1 VSTLPFPPD
10 DPSPPDAPAGAS
22 EADARIERLER
33 RLARE
38 REARKAAEGLLES
51 KSRELYE
58 SNQALHALT
67 RDLEQRVAERTA
79 EVQRLMA
86 AERSREEQQRH
97 SQKMEALGLLAG
109 GVAHD
114 FNNLLTVIGGVTQ
127 LLQLEPALDPFRD
140 LLDEVVEASRRAGAL
155 TAQLL
160 AFSRRRSMEPQ
171 LFRAVDAVRDLQ
183 HLIRRLLTERI
194 DLRIE
199 LEERVHVLMDRGGFD
214 QIMLNLAANAR
225 DAMPDGGWFLVR
237 TSSVTLS
244 ADVAHTLQIEPGE
257 YLRLEASDCG
267 TGMDGD
273 VVQRAFDPF
282 FTTKPLGKGSGLG
295 LANVYAIVRQAGGH
309 AAIES
314 TLGQGTT
321 VRFLLPAASP
331 GVQLRSRTPVQAQ
344 RPQPDRRTVLVVDD
358 EPGVRTV
365 AALSL
370 RKRGFEVLEASS
382 GSQALDISRHPD
394 AAFDVLLSDVR
405 MPGMNGFDLAMTLRA
420 ERPSVSL
427 VLMSGYVDDDQLRN
441 RIDAAGIPL
450 IEKPFRPAELAELI
464 TRRLTPIRPGTIIGE
479 SQ

>member
-1 VSTLPFPPD
+1 VK
-10 DPSPPDAPAGAS
+10 
-22 EADARIERLER
+22 RLER
-33 RLARE
+33 RIERE
-38 REARKAAEGLLES
+38 REARKTAEALLES

-58 SNQALHALT
+58 VNQSLQALT
-67 RDLEQRVAERTA
+67 RQLEARVAERTA

-97 SQKMEALGLLAG
+97 LQKMEALGLLAG

-127 LLQLEPALDPFRD
+127 LLQAEPALEPFRD
-140 LLDEVVEASRRAGAL
+140 LMDEVIEASRRAGTL

-199 LEERVHVLMDRGGFD
+199 LDERVHLLMDRGGFD
-214 QIMLNLAANAR
+214 QILLNLAANAR
-225 DAMPDGGWFLVR
+225 DAMPTGGWFLIR
-237 TSSVTLS
+237 TSSVTLTG
-244 ADVAHTLQIEPGE
+244 DVAHSLHLEGGD
-257 YLRLEASDCG
+257 YLRLEVADCG
-267 TGMDGD
+267 TGMDAE

-309 AAIES
+309 ASIES
-314 TLGQGTT
+314 APGHGTT

-331 GVQLRSRTPVQAQ
+331 GSQLLRSRTPVQPQ
-344 RPQPDRRTVLVVDD
+344 TPQPERRTVLVVDD

-382 GSQALDISRHPD
+382 GLQALDMARHPD

-405 MPGMNGFDLAMTLRA
+405 MPGMNGFELAMTLRA
-420 ERPSVSL
+420 ERPAVSL
-427 VLMSGYVDDDQLRN
+427 VLMSGYVDDEELRQ
-441 RIDAAGIPL
+441 RIDAAGIPI

-464 TRRLTPIRPGTIIGE
+464 TRRLTPIGGAHLIGE
-479 SQ
+479 SR

>member
-1 VSTLPFPPD
+1 MSDLLP
-10 DPSPPDAPAGAS
+10 PSEDAAAPAPGAPGD
-22 EADARIERLER
+22 ERIVRLER
-33 RLARE
+33 RLERE
-38 REARKAAEGLLES
+38 REARKAAERLLES
-51 KSRELYE
+51 KSRELYQ
-58 SNQALHALT
+58 SNQSLQVLT
-67 RDLEQRVAERTA
+67 RDLERVVAERTA
-79 EVQRLMA
+79 EVERLME
-86 AERSREEQQRH
+86 AERSREDQRRH

-127 LLQLEPALDPFRD
+127 LLQAEPALEPFHD
-140 LLDEVVEASRRAGAL
+140 LMDEVVEASRRAGTL

-183 HLIRRLLTERI
+183 HLIRRLITERI
-194 DLRIE
+194 ELRIE

-214 QIMLNLAANAR
+214 QVLLNLAANAR

-237 TSSVTLS
+237 TSSVTLQE
-244 ADVAHTLQIEPGE
+244 DVAHSLHLEPGE
-257 YLRLEASDCG
+257 YLRLEVSDCG
-267 TGMDGD
+267 TGMDAE
-273 VVQRAFDPF
+273 VAQRAFDPF

-309 AAIES
+309 ASIES
-314 TLGQGTT
+314 TPGHGTT

-331 GVQLRSRTPVQAQ
+331 EAQRRSRTPVRAQ
-344 RPQPDRRTVLVVDD
+344 SPQPERKTVLVVDD

-382 GSQALDISRHPD
+382 GPQALDISRHPD

-405 MPGMNGFDLAMTLRA
+405 MPGMNGFELAMTLRA
-420 ERPSVSL
+420 ERPAVSL
-427 VLMSGYVDDDQLRN
+427 VLMSGYVDDDQLRH

-450 IEKPFRPAELAELI
+450 IEKPFRPAELADLI
-464 TRRLTPIRPGTIIGE
+464 TRRMTPIRPASLIGE